1 MKECFRLIQDS
12 VLEPDF
18 KMELNFQQ
26 RQKSRYKAQT
36 VCGET
41 LGWFLDRGRVLED
54 GDLLLCEDDSSVLV
68 IAADET
74 VSEVHS
80 DNPHLLMRASY
91 HLGNRHVPLQIG
103 ESTLR
108 YQHDHVLDEM
118 LIGLGLTVACCQRPF
133 HPENGAYHSKEGL
146 GTNNAGHDHS
156 HSTHSHH
163 DHAQP
168 TIES

>member
-1 MKECFRLIQDS
+1 MKECFQLIQDS
-12 VLEPDF
+12 DLTPAFRV
-18 KMELNFQQ
+18 ELNFQQ

-36 VCGET
+36 VCGEI

-54 GDLLLCEDDSSVLV
+54 GDMLLCEDGSAVLV

-80 DNPHLLMRASY
+80 DNAHLLTRAAY

-103 ESTLR
+103 ASLLR

-118 LIGLGLTVACCQRPF
+118 LAGLGLTVVCCQRPF
-133 HPENGAYHSKEGL
+133 HPENGAYHSKEGARHAAHEHAH
-146 GTNNAGHDHS
+146 GTHV
-156 HSTHSHH
+156 HH
-163 DHAQP
+163 DSVEP
-168 TIES
+168 VVPS